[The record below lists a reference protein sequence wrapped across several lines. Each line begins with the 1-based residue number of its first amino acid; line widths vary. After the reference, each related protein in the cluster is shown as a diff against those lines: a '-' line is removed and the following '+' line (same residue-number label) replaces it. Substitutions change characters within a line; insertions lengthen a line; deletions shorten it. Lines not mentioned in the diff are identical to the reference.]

1 MIVDLTEYEGK
12 SVEEI
17 VVDIILIIME
27 VGE

>member
-1 MIVDLTEYEGK
+1 MTIDLTEYEGK

-17 VVDIILIIME
+17 AVDIILVIME

>member
-1 MIVDLTEYEGK
+1 MTIDLTEYEGK